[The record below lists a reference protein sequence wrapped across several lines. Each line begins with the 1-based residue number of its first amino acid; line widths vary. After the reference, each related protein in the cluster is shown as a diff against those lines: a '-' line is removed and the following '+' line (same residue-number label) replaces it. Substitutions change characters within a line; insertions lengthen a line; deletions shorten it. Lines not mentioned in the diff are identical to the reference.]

1 MENAELFALRERVDK
16 IVREEM
22 EKQLTKARIESINKE
37 LDITIRELAREVAG
51 KRKAELRQRLE
62 DWFSANTESRIE
74 TIAKQMLDEALGE
87 VRRRVLGRS

>member
-1 MENAELFALRERVDK
+1 MDNAELSALRERVDK

-22 EKQLTKARIESINKE
+22 EKRLTKARIDAINKE
-37 LDITIRELAREVAG
+37 LDIAIRELAKEVIA
-51 KRKAELRQRLE
+51 KHKVELRQRLE
-62 DWFSANTESRIE
+62 KWLADNTESRIE